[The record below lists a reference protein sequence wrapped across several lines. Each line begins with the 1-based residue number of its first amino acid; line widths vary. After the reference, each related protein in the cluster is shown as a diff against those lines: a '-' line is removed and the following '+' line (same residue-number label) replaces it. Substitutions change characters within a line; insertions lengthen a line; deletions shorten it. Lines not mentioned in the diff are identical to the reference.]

1 MTRQH
6 PAQQGFTLLEILVA
20 LAIMAMAVVVVL
32 QLFSA
37 NLQGLAASD
46 DYVKA
51 VIRAEAKM
59 REILDDS
66 DLAQRSWSEVSDDGY
81 RIDASVSPVAGERT
95 ENLPVQL
102 LRISLTV
109 HWTKGVRERTLTL
122 GTMKLVNR
130 RV

>member
-1 MTRQH
+1 MTRQ
-6 PAQQGFTLLEILVA
+6 PGQRGFTLLEILVA

-37 NLQGLAASD
+37 NIQGLTASD
-46 DYVKA
+46 DYVNA

-59 REILDDS
+59 REILDNS
-66 DLAQRSWSEVSDDGY
+66 DLAQRSWSEVSNDGY
-81 RIDASVSPVAGERT
+81 RIDASVSPAAVDRT

-102 LRISLTV
+102 LQINLTV

-122 GTMKLVNR
+122 RTMKMV
-130 RV
+130 VKKV